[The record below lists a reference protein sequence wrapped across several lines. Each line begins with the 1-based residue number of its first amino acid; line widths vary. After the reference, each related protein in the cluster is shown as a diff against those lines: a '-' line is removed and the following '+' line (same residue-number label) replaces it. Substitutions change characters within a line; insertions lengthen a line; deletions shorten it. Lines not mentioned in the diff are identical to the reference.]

1 MKTQLKTQTQR
12 TRTGILIA
20 LVLPLLSAPDWL
32 PAAQAQNEKSEAAP
46 LQNEKNEI
54 DAKGQ
59 KLAEDFLRA
68 LQKPEAERLKSAL
81 PFLHRSQLTADG
93 KDIDP
98 SVKIAWKKAIA
109 NADAYLLP
117 VKVTR
122 VRPKGNLTIGEGSD
136 SVERG
141 RVDDYFL
148 AKKPD
153 SGGLPGS
160 VTIFFPEN
168 GEPKIYYMGG
178 L

>member
-1 MKTQLKTQTQR
+1 MQSKPQMQR
-12 TRTGILIA
+12 ARTGILIA
-20 LVLPLLSAPDWL
+20 LALPLLSAPDWL
-32 PAAQAQNEKSEAAP
+32 SAAQAQGEKSAAMP
-46 LQNEKNEI
+46 LQNEKNEV
-54 DAKGQ
+54 DKKGE
-59 KLAEDFLRA
+59 KLADDFLRA
-68 LQKPEAERLKSAL
+68 LQKPEAERLRAAL
-81 PFLHRSQLTADG
+81 PFLHRSQLTPDG

-98 SVKIAWKKAIA
+98 SVKVAWKKAIA
-109 NADAYLLP
+109 NAEAYLLP

-136 SVERG
+136 NVERG

-160 VTIFFPEN
+160 VTIFFPEK

>member
-1 MKTQLKTQTQR
+1 MQAKTRTQR
-12 TRTGILIA
+12 ARTGILIA
-20 LVLPLLSAPDWL
+20 LALPLLSAPDWL
-32 PAAQAQNEKSEAAP
+32 SAAQAQSDKPAATP
-46 LQNEKNEI
+46 LQAEKNEI

-68 LQKPEAERLKSAL
+68 LQKPEAERLRAAL
-81 PFLHRSQLTADG
+81 PLLHRSQLTADG

-98 SVKIAWKKAIA
+98 SVKVAWKKAIA

-136 SVERG
+136 NVERG
-141 RVDDYFL
+141 RVDDYLL

-160 VTIFFPEN
+160 VTIFFPEK
-168 GEPKIYYMGG
+168 GDPKIYYMGG